1 MRTKN
6 IIFLKFISLLIL
18 VTGCREE
25 IPEYSGVSGIYFAMS
40 ESKGGLD
47 DSKLDY
53 TDKTSVPFAVFDKE
67 DSVLIVRAKILG
79 EVTAHDREIIVEVIA
94 DESTAIQGEDYE
106 PLQEKYYVKANDV
119 YAQIPIHFYKKSSL
133 KDNERI
139 LRIRLKESKDFNLPM
154 SYWLAPNSS
163 NKNGVDVIHHTIS
176 ISDKWVK
183 LPGFNEYFLGPYS
196 EKKNRLICDLF
207 NLTLLDFIEPMTTVK
222 IRTLGVKF
230 DQYLKEMEAKEQ
242 TVYEDYRDS
251 NGNLVK
257 MTAGEG
263 INY

>member
-94 DESTAIQGEDYE
+94 DESTAI
-106 PLQEKYYVKANDV
+106 P
-119 YAQIPIHFYKKSSL
+119 
-133 KDNERI
+133 R
-139 LRIRLKESKDFNLPM
+139 
-154 SYWLAPNSS
+154 
-163 NKNGVDVIHHTIS
+163 
-176 ISDKWVK
+176 
-183 LPGFNEYFLGPYS
+183 
-196 EKKNRLICDLF
+196 
-207 NLTLLDFIEPMTTVK
+207 
-222 IRTLGVKF
+222 
-230 DQYLKEMEAKEQ
+230 
-242 TVYEDYRDS
+242 
-251 NGNLVK
+251 
-257 MTAGEG
+257 
-263 INY
+263 